1 IHSFNVTRIKSLSD
15 DLLKEFSNS
24 SDNSQY
30 SAFNFYCPSCNEKS
44 IDEFLNRDYSIQ
56 NKKENS
62 IVVFSMN
69 TKCKYVISNKTWKCP
84 SCEKEHQNPV
94 PIHKSLDEVFLPMF
108 ERLMQENKVVRDK
121 FNSETRQKE
130 IANKNEMRKEVETLY
145 YQHLNEILSI
155 QDKMKQLQVE
165 IEGEK
170 GAIHF
175 INQMARDYRKVQS
188 KLLSD
193 IQEQNAKIT
202 EEINRRILETHKSID
217 SFKEKQMSEYN
228 DKMNQISKAK
238 RIEDEKRDE
247 IQRGIFEGVK
257 EQNRL
262 TIEQTEAIDKGFSE
276 QLSATQA
283 QTNILN
289 QQLDEAKKG
298 NQNLENIN
306 ASVKKGNAIKA
317 AMAKKQG
324 IDLHDES
331 SWRLQKN
338 LQNMAI
344 DVTGFMKGQST
355 VEKEERKL
363 NLN

>member
-1 IHSFNVTRIKSLSD
+1 MKS
-15 DLLKEFSNS
+15 
-24 SDNSQY
+24 
-30 SAFNFYCPSCNEKS
+30 
-44 IDEFLNRDYSIQ
+44 
-56 NKKENS
+56 
-62 IVVFSMN
+62 
-69 TKCKYVISNKTWKCP
+69 
-84 SCEKEHQNPV
+84 
-94 PIHKSLDEVFLPMF
+94 FLPMF

-238 RIEDEKRDE
+238 
-247 IQRGIFEGVK
+247 
-257 EQNRL
+257 
-262 TIEQTEAIDKGFSE
+262 AY
-276 QLSATQA
+276 
-283 QTNILN
+283 
-289 QQLDEAKKG
+289 
-298 NQNLENIN
+298 
-306 ASVKKGNAIKA
+306 
-317 AMAKKQG
+317 
-324 IDLHDES
+324 
-331 SWRLQKN
+331 
-338 LQNMAI
+338 
-344 DVTGFMKGQST
+344 
-355 VEKEERKL
+355 
-363 NLN
+363 